1 MFGAVFASYQYR
13 KTLRVPIVIC
23 NHLYHPKE
31 DDRDRSELSN
41 RQVKDCIEPVIDTL
55 DSN

>member
-1 MFGAVFASYQYR
+1 MFASYQYR